1 MKTFT
6 VIIEYDKEIGN
17 WIRES
22 FSKDIPIFVAIDYDR
37 IYGLEHLEI
46 AYYHAHRRYKHNKM
60 KASTLSMET
69 ILFAA
74 LTLQINLAIQR
85 VGISNA
91 TKNVALLGDFDLP
104 NSVKKVDEYNVEITK
119 AFLDNLSIGDCK
131 NRKECIDT
139 IIEKMALLEL
149 LQ

>member
-1 MKTFT
+1 MKTHT
-6 VIIEYDKEIGN
+6 RIIKYNKDIEN
-17 WIRES
+17 WIKGS
-22 FSKDIPIFVAIDYDR
+22 FSKDSPLFVAIDYDR

-46 AYYHAHRRYKHNKM
+46 AYYHAYRRYKNNKM
-60 KASTLSMET
+60 KASSLSMET

-74 LTLQINLAIQR
+74 LTLQINMAIKR
-85 VGISNA
+85 VGISNT
-91 TKNVALLGDFDLP
+91 TKNIALICDLDLP
-104 NSVKKVDEYNVEITK
+104 DSAKEVDEYDVEITR